1 MRVEK
6 MITINLQKNT
16 MIKLNMTDLQIL
28 YLGIKKNG
36 TFDEKDIEKSDLKK
50 LGVGRILDQLASL
63 KERNLIE
70 INKDGSFSV
79 TNTARYILWDNKI
92 PVWIKI
98 LKILEIKSQDIN
110 KISSFLQLSQ
120 AQIQSEIEDLRKKQ
134 LVLMSPL
141 RNETG
146 IVKMYEVLPD
156 GIEQMKK
163 AQSEGTQ
170 NKPEMAKPQIEIWS
184 LIEET
189 IEEIQGLEISE
200 EIKGK
205 IISNILKIKDK
216 LEI

>member
-1 MRVEK
+1 
-6 MITINLQKNT
+6 MITIKLQKNT
-16 MIKLNMTDLQIL
+16 MIKLNVTDLQIL
-28 YLGIKKNG
+28 YLGIKKDG
-36 TFDEKDIEKSDLKK
+36 RFDEKDIEKSDLKK

-63 KERNLIE
+63 KERNLIDM
-70 INKDGSFSV
+70 NKDGSFSV
-79 TNTARYILWDNKI
+79 TSSARHFLWDNQI
-92 PVWIKI
+92 PLWIKI
-98 LKILEIKSQDIN
+98 LRILEIKSQDIN

-120 AQIQSEIEDLRKKQ
+120 TQIQSEIEDLRKRQ

-146 IVKMYEVLPD
+146 IVKMYEILPD

-170 NKPEMAKPQIEIWS
+170 NKPEMTKPQIEIWS

-200 EIKGK
+200 EIKVK